1 MIIEPIRPDTALAA
15 ARRNALTRLIRCFF
29 AEGLLDHT
37 RLEIATDGSARFP
50 LARPG
55 ETLVFSRLTVA
66 PANSWCLEGEIQHV
80 TADGTARRI
89 STPGDLLDRVHTSL
103 TVPITDAGIERVVDD
118 MDDSIANDVAAR
130 TFRIGWNATLARAI
144 SDAGHADFPA
154 YLRESL
160 APAAAANLL
169 DRWAA
174 LEGHP
179 FHPTWKSRPDL
190 SPFEVAAL
198 SPEFDARVPL
208 RLAAIRRTHVH
219 LETMPH
225 VGNAL
230 DWFADAY
237 PDEADLWHDGLVA
250 RGLAPSDFLPLPIH
264 PWHLKAYV
272 GGTYTDEIAAGIL
285 ITDGPDLLTAP
296 AMSFRTMMP
305 VDPADAPHIKL
316 PIALWMTSEMRSL
329 QAKSIHMGPR
339 NSAVIATILAREGH
353 FDGKL
358 AIFPEEVAYHYRH
371 AERRDDAPGRFLSVV
386 FRTISDTYGDC
397 EGLLPVPVAAL
408 FTGLPG
414 SGRPFFTALVEAGG
428 EAEGEAAT
436 PARIE
441 AFFRTYV
448 RTVVRP
454 VIAIHV
460 LYGIGLE
467 AHQQNTIVAFDAQGN
482 AVRTLVRD
490 FGDGRSFAPLLRAQG
505 LELEPYRN
513 PPILPTVFEDDIE
526 PVRALVLNACFVCHL
541 HELALG
547 LTRTYGLGDRRLWDI
562 LSEETAAAF
571 GAIRDRA
578 DPVIW
583 AQERA
588 AFLHAPWTGR
598 SLLRMHLEHY
608 ADYRRQHDLANPL
621 LREDREAAR

>member
-15 ARRNALTRLIRCFF
+15 ARRNALARLIRCLF
-29 AEGLLDHT
+29 AEGLLDRT
-37 RLEIATDGSARFP
+37 QLEVSSNGSARFP
-50 LARPG
+50 LDKPG
-55 ETLVFSRLTVA
+55 EALVFSRLTVA
-66 PANSWCLEGEIQHV
+66 PANSYGLEGEISHV
-80 TADGTARRI
+80 TADGTVRRI
-89 STPGDLLDRVHTSL
+89 STPGDLLDRVHASL
-103 TVPITDAGIERVVDD
+103 RVPITEAGIERVVDD

-144 SDAGHADFPA
+144 SDAGQTDFPA
-154 YLRESL
+154 YLRECL

-208 RLAAIRRTHVH
+208 RLAAIRREHVH
-219 LETMPH
+219 LEMMPH

-237 PDEADLWHDGLVA
+237 PDEADLWCDGIVA
-250 RGLAPSDFLPLPIH
+250 RGLDPRDFLPLPIH

-272 GGTYTDEIAAGIL
+272 GATYAEEIAAGIL
-285 ITDGPDLLTAP
+285 IPEGPDLLTAP

-305 VDPADAPHIKL
+305 VDPVDAPHIKL

-339 NSAVIATILAREGH
+339 NSAVIETILAREDH
-353 FDGKL
+353 FDGRL
-358 AIFPEEVAYHYRH
+358 AVFPEEVAYHYRH

-386 FRTISDTYGDC
+386 FRTVSDTYGDC
-397 EGLLPVPVAAL
+397 AGLLPVPVAAL

-414 SGRPFFTALVEAGG
+414 SARPFFTALVEA
-428 EAEGEAAT
+428 AGEAAT
-436 PARIE
+436 PERIE

-547 LTRTYGLGDRRLWDI
+547 MSRAYGLGDHRLWDI
-562 LSEETAAAF
+562 LSQETTAAF
-571 GAIRDRA
+571 EAIRDRA

-588 AFLHAPWTGR
+588 AFLDAPWTGR
-598 SLLRMHLEHY
+598 SLLRMHLEQY
-608 ADYRRQHDLANPL
+608 TDYRRQHDLANPL
-621 LREDREAAR
+621 AGAREAAQ

>member
-1 MIIEPIRPDTALAA
+1 MIIEPIRPDTVLTA
-15 ARRNALTRLIRCFF
+15 ARRNALARLIRCLF
-29 AEGLLDHT
+29 AEALLDRT
-37 RLEIATDGSARFP
+37 RLEVSPDGSARLP
-50 LARPG
+50 LGTPG
-55 ETLVFSRLTVA
+55 EALVFTRLIVA
-66 PANSWCLEGEIQHV
+66 PADSYCLEGEIQHV
-80 TADGTARRI
+80 TEEGERTAIDTPAD
-89 STPGDLLDRVHTSL
+89 LVDRVRPLL
-103 TVPITDAGIERVVDD
+103 TVPITEAGIERLLDD

-144 SDAGHADFPA
+144 SDAGQADFAA
-154 YLRESL
+154 YLRECL
-160 APAAAANLL
+160 DPAAAANLL

-190 SPFEVAAL
+190 TPFEVAAL

-208 RLAAIRRTHVH
+208 RLAAIRREHVH

-225 VGNAL
+225 VGDAL

-237 PDEADLWHDGLVA
+237 PDEADLWCEGLLT
-250 RGLAPSDFLPLPIH
+250 RGLDPQAFLPLPIH

-272 GGTYTDEIAAGIL
+272 GATYAEEIAAGIL
-285 ITDGPDLLTAP
+285 IADGPQLLTAP

-305 VDPADAPHIKL
+305 LDPANAPHIKL

-339 NSAVIATILAREGH
+339 NSAVIATILARENH

-371 AERRDDAPGRFLSVV
+371 AERREDAPGRFLSVV
-386 FRTISDTYGDC
+386 FRTVGGTYADC
-397 EGLLPVPVAAL
+397 AGLLPVPVAAL
-408 FTGLPG
+408 FTGLPR
-414 SGRPFFTALVEAGG
+414 SGRPFFTALVEADG
-428 EAEGEAAT
+428 EVAT
-436 PARIE
+436 SARVE

-505 LELEPYRN
+505 LGLEPYRN

-526 PVRALVLNACFVCHL
+526 PVRALVMNACFVCHL

-547 LTRTYGLGDRRLWDI
+547 LTRVYGLRDRRLWQI
-562 LSEETAAAF
+562 LAKETAAAF
-571 GAIRDRA
+571 QSVRDRA
-578 DPVIW
+578 DPAIW

-588 AFLHAPWTGR
+588 AFLEAPWIGR
-598 SLLRMHLEHY
+598 SLLRMHLEQY

-621 LREDREAAR
+621 RETREAVQ

>member
-1 MIIEPIRPDTALAA
+1 MIIEPIRPETALAA

-29 AEGLLDHT
+29 AEGLLD
-37 RLEIATDGSARFP
+37 RAQLEVSSDGSARFP
-50 LARPG
+50 LSNPG
-55 ETLVFSRLTVA
+55 ETLVFSRLLVA
-66 PANSWCLEGEIQHV
+66 PAHTFCLDGEIHHV
-80 TADGTARRI
+80 TADGGETRI
-89 STPGDLLDRVHTSL
+89 ETPCDLLDRVSPFF
-103 TVPITDAGIERVVDD
+103 TVPITEAGIARLVAD

-154 YLRESL
+154 YLRDSL
-160 APAAAANLL
+160 GPAKACSLL

-190 SPFEVAAL
+190 SPSEVAAL

-208 RLAAIRRTHVH
+208 RLAAIQRAHVH

-225 VGNAL
+225 VGDAL
-230 DWFADAY
+230 DWFSAAY
-237 PDEADLWHDGLVA
+237 PAEATLWRDGLVA
-250 RGLAPSDFLPLPIH
+250 RGLNPRDFLPLPIH

-272 GGTYTDEIAAGIL
+272 GATYATEIAEGIL
-285 ITDGPDLLTAP
+285 IAEGPDLLTAP

-305 VDPADAPHIKL
+305 LDPADTPHIKL

-339 NSAVIATILAREGH
+339 NSAVIETILAREGY
-353 FDGKL
+353 FDGRL

-371 AERRDDAPGRFLSVV
+371 AERREDAPGRFLSVV
-386 FRTISDTYGDC
+386 FRTVKDAYHDC

-414 SGRPFFTALVEAGG
+414 SRRPFVTALVEA
-428 EAEGEAAT
+428 EGQAPT
-436 PARIE
+436 PERIE
-441 AFFRTYV
+441 TFFRIYV
-448 RTVVRP
+448 RTVVWP

-467 AHQQNTIVAFDAQGN
+467 AHQQNTIVAFDHHGN

-505 LELEPYRN
+505 LDLEPYRN

-571 GAIRDRA
+571 EAIRDRA

-588 AFLHAPWTGR
+588 AFLEAPWTGR
-598 SLLRMHLEHY
+598 SLLRMHLEQY
-608 ADYRRQHDLANPL
+608 ADYRRQHELTNPL
-621 LREDREAAR
+621 GDVSGEPR